1 LKRAFLKFLYI
12 FLNILYSD
20 KIYLVLQGGY
30 WLKITELICTFP
42 CVIILGLFGIYF
54 SCKSRFIQVKGLK
67 TLISESK
74 SKESLS
80 TFATALGG
88 TVGIGSITG
97 IGFSISQGGA
107 GSIFWMWVSSF
118 FAMGIKYAETYIAV
132 KYKGKNSGGAM
143 YALKSAGY
151 TKMGILFAV
160 ITIFASLGGGNSAQ
174 SGAMS
179 EAFGSIGVSSFA
191 VAFISA
197 IVLFIVLFG
206 GKERII
212 KVNSVLVPLSTVLY
226 ILGAGIILFKS
237 RENIPS
243 VLSYIIKDAFGI
255 KQMSAGASTYM
266 FTRALRVGCIRGVF
280 SHEAGMGSSPIAH
293 ASAVDA
299 SPQKQGMFAVAEIYV
314 DTFLVGTLTAF
325 CLLCNDTYFVSKL
338 FLEFFGNNGGVLFAF
353 FMAVFAVAAV
363 LSWCYY
369 SEACIGFIFGQS
381 QKVFR
386 IYKIVAILTFS
397 LGCIVPMDF
406 SLGMSDVLNC
416 LMTYPN
422 LFLLFIKRKE
432 IFYGGEKKRSYKV
445 LGRKFGD
452 GIEES
457 EKLTKRTNG

>member
-1 LKRAFLKFLYI
+1 M
-12 FLNILYSD
+12 
-20 KIYLVLQGGY
+20 
-30 WLKITELICTFP
+30 KITELICTFP
-42 CVIILGLFGIYF
+42 CVILLAFLGIYF
-54 SCKSRFIQVKGLK
+54 SYKSRFIQIRGIK

-80 TFATALGG
+80 AFATALGG

-132 KYKGKNSGGAM
+132 KYKDKYSGGAM
-143 YALKSAGY
+143 YALKSSGY
-151 TKMGILFAV
+151 AKMGI
-160 ITIFASLGGGNSAQ
+160 IFALVTILSSLGGGNSAQ
-174 SGAMS
+174 SGAMA
-179 EAFGSIGVSSFA
+179 EAFGSIGVSPFLVA
-191 VAFISA
+191 VISA
-197 IVLFIVLFG
+197 VVLSGVLFG
-206 GKERII
+206 GKERIV
-212 KVNSVLVPLSTVLY
+212 KVNSVLVPLSTFLY
-226 ILGAGIILFKS
+226 ILGGGIILFKS

-243 VLSYIIKDAFGI
+243 ALSCIIKEAFGFR
-255 KQMSAGASTYM
+255 QMSAGASAYM
-266 FTRALRVGCIRGVF
+266 FSRAMRVGCIRGVF

-299 SPQKQGMFAVAEIYV
+299 NPQKQGMFAVAEIYV
-314 DTFLVGTLTAF
+314 DTFLVGTLTAL

-338 FLEFFGNNGGVLFAF
+338 FLEFFGNKGGILFAL

-369 SEACIGFIFGQS
+369 SEACVGFLFGRR

-397 LGCIVPMDF
+397 IGCIAPMEL
-406 SLGMSDVLNC
+406 SLGMSDILNC

-432 IFYGGEKKRSYKV
+432 IFYGREKERKYTI
-445 LGRKFGD
+445 LGGKFGD
-452 GIEES
+452 GVKKS
-457 EKLTKRTNG
+457 EKLAKGING